1 MQVLE
6 RTADQKTNTKI
17 PAPLT
22 KRAMAINIMK
32 ANADLPMEEV
42 VDLIAR
48 ANQDTPNQARAYYR
62 WLVDNDMA
70 PGKIVQHVRAPRN
83 AAPAAP
89 VSNPDKKIYRSR
101 RTRNPRLTAIID
113 KKLQQKSA

>member
-6 RTADQKTNTKI
+6 RTTEQKTKI

-48 ANQDTPNQARAYYR
+48 ANQDTHNAARAYYR

-70 PGKIVQHVRAPRN
+70 PGTVVKHERASKA
-83 AAPAAP
+83 AAPAP
-89 VSNPDKKIYRSR
+89 VSNPGKKIYRSR
-101 RTRNPRLTAIID
+101 RTRNPRLAAIID
-113 KKLQQKSA
+113 KKVQQKTA

>member
-6 RTADQKTNTKI
+6 RTAVQNTKI

-48 ANQDTPNQARAYYR
+48 ANQDTHNAARAYYR

-70 PGKIVQHVRAPRN
+70 PGKVVAHVRASK
-83 AAPAAP
+83 AAAAAAP
-89 VSNPDKKIYRSR
+89 VSNPGKKIYRSR
-101 RTRNPRLTAIID
+101 RTRNPRLAAIID
-113 KKLQQKSA
+113 KKVQQKTA

>member
-6 RTADQKTNTKI
+6 RTAVQNTKI

-48 ANQDTPNQARAYYR
+48 ANQDTHNQARAYYR

-70 PGKIVQHVRAPRN
+70 PGKVVAHVRASKTP
-83 AAPAAP
+83 AP
-89 VSNPDKKIYRSR
+89 VSNPGKKIYRSR
-101 RTRNPRLTAIID
+101 RSRNPRLAAIID
-113 KKLQQKSA
+113 KKVQQKTA